1 MNTAVLDGMLNGSDK
16 IIQQTSVQ
24 VYDALISIASVP
36 SQVAL
41 QKRNNA
47 ASVAAFV
54 SRVKELDK
62 QLTFPS
68 SQQGKLLREAVKSLI
83 SEIGREYKTLPH
95 RVFNAHLILAI
106 LVQTAHSTKLV
117 TQLHRFMLCRDVA
130 GIHQIADLYRV
141 LALVIMSYLCVYSYT
156 QCSL

>member
-1 MNTAVLDGMLNGSDK
+1 M
-16 IIQQTSVQ
+16 
-24 VYDALISIASVP
+24 
-36 SQVAL
+36 
-41 QKRNNA
+41 
-47 ASVAAFV
+47 
-54 SRVKELDK
+54 
-62 QLTFPS
+62 
-68 SQQGKLLREAVKSLI
+68 
-83 SEIGREYKTLPH
+83 SEIGREYKTSPH
-95 RVFNAHLILAI
+95 RVFDAQLILAI

>member
-1 MNTAVLDGMLNGSDK
+1 VATLITSAFKTQPNRNDIGPRKLFDDPSADGSFNDPYVPEFIPIDDPDCSADQMNTAVLDGMLNGSDQ

-68 SQQGKLLREAVKSLI
+68 SQQGKPLREAVKSLI
-83 SEIGREYKTLPH
+83 SEI
-95 RVFNAHLILAI
+95 
-106 LVQTAHSTKLV
+106 
-117 TQLHRFMLCRDVA
+117 
-130 GIHQIADLYRV
+130 
-141 LALVIMSYLCVYSYT
+141 
-156 QCSL
+156 